1 MKSLQSPMLRYM
13 GTITRCLHSMMDMTF
28 KMYQFQRGQF
38 VFFTRICEQPGINL
52 AALTYAC
59 KVDKGTTTKAVRKL
73 TEAGYVIKKQ
83 DEEDRRAWRLYPTA
97 KALPVYDQ
105 IIAEEN
111 RQIAMCLAGF
121 TAAEKAKCLQ
131 MLQRMS
137 LHIDAEW
144 KSMK

>member
-28 KMYQFQRGQF
+28 KTYQFQRGQF

-73 TEAGYVIKKQ
+73 T
-83 DEEDRRAWRLYPTA
+83 
-97 KALPVYDQ
+97 
-105 IIAEEN
+105 
-111 RQIAMCLAGF
+111 
-121 TAAEKAKCLQ
+121 
-131 MLQRMS
+131 
-137 LHIDAEW
+137 
-144 KSMK
+144 